1 MEKVLALCQKAE
13 LECISVFRE
22 LIVEKRGS
30 KLEIYDEWFR
40 RFPCIKT
47 CKKLTAHVSGMVADG
62 QMLLEA
68 VHRIDLLAGAGGLL
82 E

>member
-1 MEKVLALCQKAE
+1 MCQKAE
-13 LECISVFRE
+13 LECIPAFNK
-22 LIVEKRGS
+22 LLAEKRGS

-47 CKKLTAHVSGMVADG
+47 CKKLTDYVLRIVADG